1 MYKAFLTLLIGLM
14 LLASGSANALSLSC
28 QRTTENHNAFS
39 TKQAFESLFPK
50 NIRPTAVDQI
60 PTSKDTQVRF
70 QINGAI
76 YDLTPSKWMLG
87 KLPEK
92 GGYKSVTGVRYKCN
106 ASSAQV
112 KVAFRKNNQTSGA
125 STQSA
130 TADIKKRFR
139 SFSDSA
145 LCYAAT

>member
-1 MYKAFLTLLIGLM
+1 M

-39 TKQAFESLFPK
+39 TKQAFESWFPK
-50 NIRPTAVDQI
+50 NIRPTAVDQV
-60 PTSKDTQVRF
+60 PASKDNQVRF
-70 QINGAI
+70 KINGAI
-76 YDLTPSKWMLG
+76 YDLTTSKWMLG

-112 KVAFRKNNQTSGA
+112 KVAFRRNSDSSSA
-125 STQSA
+125 SRQVA
-130 TADIKKRFR
+130 TADIEKRFR
-139 SFSDSA
+139 NFSNSAICFRKVFLLSNFSD
-145 LCYAAT
+145 